1 MPTFE
6 DYARKTERVIPVVA
20 LQHYGQLRPGTG
32 AGSPTVH
39 PATERHSERSRVLS
53 VHRIGSD
60 RALYYLS
67 DLARE
72 LPLPT
77 AARPGTWCGAGA
89 AALGLEGR
97 IDPAAFQALLEGR
110 HPHTDRPLGSGRAIV
125 AGLDLTFSAPKSAS
139 VLFALG
145 GADTARRI
153 VTAHDEAV
161 SGALAYLERHGVGA
175 RRRAGEERLV
185 LPTSGVVAGR
195 FTHAVNRNH
204 DPHLHSHVVMAD
216 LVHASDG
223 RWSACDGRGL
233 RAHSAAAS
241 ALYDAHLRHQLT
253 RTLGVRWSQ
262 APGKSKEVEGVPAA
276 LLGEFSSRAADIRRQ
291 RHDAGVRSTRGGRIA
306 WAVTRGGKE
315 IPPPFDVLVV
325 EWRRRAACADRA
337 APLSEV
343 LPTLPHPGRT
353 SVDEHAFAAILI
365 PMAHGG
371 AHRRDVVQALAVAAP
386 DGAPTS
392 WIDRLTTLWVPETA
406 STVVGVT
413 EPLHRR
419 ADVMPGGHLLR
430 VLGPRPLEPAVHEVW
445 RDAARAIE
453 GYRRRWG
460 VTRSHDPFGLGDP
473 PMPRA
478 AFGVPRLADHVRTMH
493 AVHAARVRLGF
504 REPLTVELSLSR

>member
-1 MPTFE
+1 M
-6 DYARKTERVIPVVA
+6 
-20 LQHYGQLRPGTG
+20 LG
-32 AGSPTVH
+32 
-39 PATERHSERSRVLS
+39 
-53 VHRIGSD
+53 VHRIGSH

-77 AARPGTWCGAGA
+77 SARPGTWFGAGA
-89 AALGLEGR
+89 AALGLDGP
-97 IDPAAFQALLEGR
+97 IDPAALQALLEGR
-110 HPHTDRPLGSGRAIV
+110 HPRTDRPLGTGRATV

-153 VTAHDEAV
+153 VTAHDDAV
-161 SGALAYLERHGVGA
+161 SGAVAYLERHAVGA
-175 RRRAGEERLV
+175 RRQAGEERLV
-185 LPTSGVVAGR
+185 LPTSGVVAGT

-204 DPHLHSHVVMAD
+204 DPHLHSHVVMAN

-223 RWSACDGRGL
+223 RWGACDGRGL

-241 ALYDAHLRHQLT
+241 AVYDAHLRHELT

-262 APGKSKEVEGVPAA
+262 APGNSKEVEGVPAV

-291 RHDAGVRSTRGGRIA
+291 RHDAGVRSTRGARIA
-306 WAVTRGGKE
+306 WAVTRAGKE
-315 IPPPFDVLVV
+315 MAPPFDVLVV

-337 APLSEV
+337 DLSQV
-343 LPTLPHPGRT
+343 LPPRRQPGRV
-353 SVDEHAFAAILI
+353 SVDEHAFAAVLL

-392 WIDRLTTLWVPETA
+392 WIDRLATLWVPETA
-406 STVVGVT
+406 SPAVGVT

-419 ADVMPGGHLLR
+419 ADVMPGGHLIR
-430 VLGPRPLEPAVHEVW
+430 VLGPRPLEPAAHEVW
-445 RDAARAIE
+445 RDAARAID

-460 VTRSHDPFGLGDP
+460 LTRSPDSFGLGDP

-478 AFGVPRLADHVRTMH
+478 LFGAARLADHVRTMH
-493 AVHAARVRLGF
+493 EVDAARVRLGF
-504 REPLTVELSLSR
+504 REPLTVELSLGR